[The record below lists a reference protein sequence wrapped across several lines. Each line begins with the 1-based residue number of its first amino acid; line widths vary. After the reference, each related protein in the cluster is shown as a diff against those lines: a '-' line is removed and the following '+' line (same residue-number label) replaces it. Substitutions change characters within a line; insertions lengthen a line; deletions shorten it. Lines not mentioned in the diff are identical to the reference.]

1 MVNQKESIATFKKKF
16 LTQGIELKNTCDSLI
31 NDTIL
36 SIHYNKS
43 WKNEKPLL
51 IENEKCHHI
60 PYGRIGVSFQSG
72 RKIFIFTSN
81 TFSEMGATYSIEIR
95 ILKTD
100 FIFKNQKNQT
110 QDKNWQNFKFKKI
123 QSIQILWLD
132 DNGWS
137 SPKEINGQVLMMP
150 NEKSNGIYPYGI
162 KINFKKDKA
171 IYILA
176 TEPDEFIES
185 ENRYKYLVGSDE
197 FIIVFDKESAKNQGL
212 KIKGI
217 ELEI

>member
-81 TFSEMGATYSIEIR
+81 TFSEMGATYGIEIR

-100 FIFKNQKNQT
+100 FIFKNQKIKRKIKTGRILNSRKYNQ
-110 QDKNWQNFKFKKI
+110 
-123 QSIQILWLD
+123 
-132 DNGWS
+132 
-137 SPKEINGQVLMMP
+137 
-150 NEKSNGIYPYGI
+150 
-162 KINFKKDKA
+162 
-171 IYILA
+171 
-176 TEPDEFIES
+176 
-185 ENRYKYLVGSDE
+185 YKYY
-197 FIIVFDKESAKNQGL
+197 GL
-212 KIKGI
+212 MIMGGHLLKK
-217 ELEI
+217 

>member
-1 MVNQKESIATFKKKF
+1 
-16 LTQGIELKNTCDSLI
+16 
-31 NDTIL
+31 
-36 SIHYNKS
+36 
-43 WKNEKPLL
+43 
-51 IENEKCHHI
+51 
-60 PYGRIGVSFQSG
+60 
-72 RKIFIFTSN
+72 
-81 TFSEMGATYSIEIR
+81 
-95 ILKTD
+95 
-100 FIFKNQKNQT
+100 
-110 QDKNWQNFKFKKI
+110 
-123 QSIQILWLD
+123 
-132 DNGWS
+132 
-137 SPKEINGQVLMMP
+137 MMP